1 MKLVYINE
9 LGLDYKGEKTYEFI
23 FNDTVEG
30 VYGNDWDL
38 TPANGRPTPPEL
50 KFIKV
55 VGTLCDTELTLELV
69 QNSDYFSVL
78 DAVDDVIAIGWE
90 SLDTGEATDGKRL
103 VFKYGETMES
113 VKNKLTLREFKL
125 KTVNVT

>member
-23 FNDTVEG
+23 FNDSVKN

-38 TPANGRPTPPEL
+38 SPASGRPTPPEL
-50 KFIKV
+50 QFIKV
-55 VGTLCDTELTLELV
+55 VGVLCDTELSLELV

-78 DAVDDVIAIGWE
+78 DAVDEVIALGWE
-90 SLDTGEATDGKRL
+90 SYDKGDVVEGTRI
-103 VFKYGETMES
+103 VFKYGEPMES
-113 VKNKLTLREFKL
+113 ITKKLTERGLSL
-125 KTVNVT
+125 KTKKL